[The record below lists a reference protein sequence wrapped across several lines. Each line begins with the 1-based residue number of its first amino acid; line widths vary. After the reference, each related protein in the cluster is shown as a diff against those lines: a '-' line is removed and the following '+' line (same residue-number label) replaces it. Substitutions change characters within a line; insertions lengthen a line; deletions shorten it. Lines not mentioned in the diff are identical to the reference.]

1 MWYIA
6 HYGSPL
12 GDITLASDGD
22 ALTGLWFLTSSA
34 FDNKVPGSPSGY
46 DGQKHFDSTIGTQAT
61 LHAELQVFDN
71 ARRWLDAYFAGHPAG
86 TFHETSLR
94 GTPFQRRVWDALLT
108 IPYGHTATYG
118 DIARL
123 IGCRSAQAV
132 GGAIGR
138 NPISI
143 IIPCHRVIGSDGSLT
158 GYAGGINRKRA
169 LLLLEQKNY
178 FAN

>member
-86 TFHETSLR
+86 TFHAYHTIWSYSDIRRYCPPHRLSFGAGRWRSHRAQPHLHHHSL
-94 GTPFQRRVWDALLT
+94 P
-108 IPYGHTATYG
+108 PG
-118 DIARL
+118 DRL
-123 IGCRSAQAV
+123 
-132 GGAIGR
+132 GR
-138 NPISI
+138 KP
-143 IIPCHRVIGSDGSLT
+143 HRLCWRYRPQT
-158 GYAGGINRKRA
+158 RPPTT
-169 LLLLEQKNY
+169 
-178 FAN
+178 